1 MKNVRSSVFA
11 AAVLAVL
18 AFCPPSFAGDEEQVN
33 ALLVVPTAEMAFD
46 HKFQDFL
53 AKNGAKLLK
62 SYPPSVFEGYIP
74 QDLDKELGELYGV
87 LVYRERVDD
96 WGSFARYGEQAV
108 FAVNTWNKRFVEDP
122 PEAPLVVSLSVLKGG
137 RKGAAI
143 DLNWNEVMKA
153 VSYRLQIST
162 EESFGSLNLETEL
175 ARNRYRLYPV
185 FWDDGVYYW
194 RVSGTTTLNNGETRE
209 GAFSAPGS
217 FAISKKERPAAQA
230 LPAAPGV
237 PARARFAG
245 KPLSWNP
252 NKAKYFRLQLSATR
266 DFSAPLADVFTDTCT
281 YKASEL
287 PVKNGKAYF
296 MRVRGADTFGPGEWS
311 NISEITVEPR
321 PARRRA
327 RR

>member
-1 MKNVRSSVFA
+1 MRNVRSVIYT

-18 AFCPPSFAGDEEQVN
+18 PFCLPSFAGEEAQVN
-33 ALLVVPTAEMAFD
+33 ALLVVPTSEMAFD

-96 WGSFARYGEQAV
+96 WGSFAKYGEKAV
-108 FAVNTWNKRFVEDP
+108 FAVNSWNKRFVADP
-122 PEAPLVVSLSVLKGG
+122 PEAPLPVSLSVLKGG

-153 VSYRLQIST
+153 VSYTLQIST
-162 EESFGSLNLETEL
+162 EEAFRSLILETEL
-175 ARNRYRLYPV
+175 ARNTYRVYPA

-194 RVSGTTTLNNGETRE
+194 RVSGTMTLNNGEMRE

-217 FAISKKERPAAQA
+217 FAVSKKGRPNAMVK
-230 LPAAPGV
+230 PAAPV
-237 PARARFAG
+237 MPAKARFTGRA
-245 KPLSWNP
+245 LSWSMG
-252 NKAKYFRLQLSATR
+252 KAKYFRLQLSDTK

-281 YKASEL
+281 YKAAEL
-287 PVKNGKAYF
+287 PIKNGKAYY
-296 MRVRGADTFGPGEWS
+296 MRVMGADTFGPGEWS
-311 NISEITVEPR
+311 DILEITMEPR
-321 PARRRA
+321 TARGKARR
-327 RR
+327 